1 MFKNCCMCKIDL
13 PVSSFKTNTRKRDGL
28 QSQCI
33 ECQKAYRKS
42 HYENNRQK
50 YKDKARVWNDKFLD
64 WWKDFK
70 SELSCTNC
78 GENHPAVLDFHHTD
92 PKEKDSEVSHLVS
105 IGNKSR
111 ILAEVAKC
119 VVLCSNC
126 HRIHHYNERIT
137 RV

>member
-1 MFKNCCMCKIDL
+1 MFKNCCMCKVDL
-13 PVSSFKTNTRKRDGL
+13 PTLSFKANKRKKDGL

-33 ECQKAYRKS
+33 ECQKLYRKS
-42 HYENNRQK
+42 HYEKNKQK
-50 YKDKARVWNDKFLD
+50 YIDKAKVWNDKFLD

-70 SELSCTNC
+70 SSLSCTSC

-92 PKEKDSEVSHLVS
+92 PLEKDSEVSYLVNF
-105 IGNKSR
+105 GNKSR
-111 ILAEVAKC
+111 ILEEVNKC

-126 HRIHHYNERIT
+126 HRIHHHNERIK